1 LKAKIMNNRF
11 LFSLLI
17 IAQFSFTQ
25 EVDFDN
31 FIKSYELKVTSDIVF
46 KSLNNEIDELNLS
59 FESQQWPVEILKY
72 VLKELRENPIISSK
86 ITVQFIIEH
95 SNKSKLIKI
104 PVPVKEKYI
113 IAFRSEVGFRDN
125 YVEFLSDTY
134 DFIMERL

>member
-1 LKAKIMNNRF
+1 MNTKF
-11 LFSLLI
+11 LFPLII

-25 EVDFDN
+25 EVEFDN
-31 FIKSYELKVTSDIVF
+31 FIKNYELKVTSDIVF

-86 ITVQFIIEH
+86 INVQFIIEH

-113 IAFRSEVGFRDN
+113 KAFKSEVGFRDN

>member
-1 LKAKIMNNRF
+1 M
-11 LFSLLI
+11 
-17 IAQFSFTQ
+17 AQFSFTQ
-25 EVDFDN
+25 EVEFDN
-31 FIKSYELKVTSDIVF
+31 FIKNYELKVTSDIVF

-113 IAFRSEVGFRDN
+113 KAFKSEVGFRDN

>member
-1 LKAKIMNNRF
+1 M
-11 LFSLLI
+11 
-17 IAQFSFTQ
+17 AQFSFTQ
-25 EVDFDN
+25 EVEFDN
-31 FIKSYELKVTSDIVF
+31 FIKNYELKVTSDIVF

-113 IAFRSEVGFRDN
+113 KAFKSEVGFRDN
-125 YVEFLSDTY
+125 YVEFLSNTY